1 MLPGLFSLKFVQYDF
16 LNQNKQH
23 ERTMKILSLTF
34 FLLLLN
40 TSQFFAQVTS
50 VYDTPRM
57 MVYGEASIQVEADAI
72 IAYLNIYDNTVNYDY
87 TQAFDPKATQ
97 SKQIA
102 LIERLGCKDYM
113 TSPRYTDL
121 KTYVGSGPFELRF
134 PDREKFEA
142 MRGKA
147 VLNNTEETTVSIEY
161 ASSDVS
167 AATRKQ
173 LKSQMLDLALQD
185 AKAKGDRMA
194 KSLGVILGLPL
205 YVEEVMDYNAYGAES
220 EMYGYNSSMMVT
232 VSSKVQIQYE
242 LKR

>member
-1 MLPGLFSLKFVQYDF
+1 
-16 LNQNKQH
+16 
-23 ERTMKILSLTF
+23 MKILSLTF
-34 FLLLLN
+34 SLLILI
-40 TSQFFAQVTS
+40 TSQIQAQVTS

-57 MVYGEASIQVEADAI
+57 MVYGEASVQVEADAI

-87 TQAFDPKATQ
+87 TQPYDPKTTQ

-113 TSPRYTDL
+113 TTPRYTDL
-121 KTYVGSGPFELRF
+121 KTYIGSGPFELRF

-147 VLNNTEETTVSIEY
+147 ALNNSEEMTVSIEY

-167 AATRKQ
+167 PDKRKQ

-205 YVEEVMDYNAYGAES
+205 YVEEVMDYNTYGAEGD
-220 EMYGYNSSMMVT
+220 MYGYSPNMMVT

>member
-1 MLPGLFSLKFVQYDF
+1 MFARLFSLKFAHYDF

-34 FLLLLN
+34 SLLLLI
-40 TSQFFAQVTS
+40 TSQLFAQVTS

-72 IAYLNIYDNTVNYDY
+72 IAYLNIYDNALNYDY
-87 TQAFDPKATQ
+87 TQPFDPKTTQ

-102 LIERLGCKDYM
+102 LIERLDCKEYM
-113 TSPRYTDL
+113 TAPRYTDL
-121 KTYVGSGPFELRF
+121 KTYIGTGPFELRF
-134 PDREKFEA
+134 PDRAKFEEL
-142 MRGKA
+142 RGKA
-147 VLNNTEETTVSIEY
+147 ALNNSEEMTVSIEY
-161 ASSDVS
+161 ASSDIS
-167 AATRKQ
+167 SEKRKQ

-205 YVEEVMDYNAYGAES
+205 YVEEVMDYSTYGSDS
-220 EMYGYNSSMMVT
+220 EMYGYSPTMMVT